1 MVKTAST
8 MLPLGTQA
16 PDFSLINT
24 DSQKVSLS
32 DFSGKPALLVMF
44 ICNHC
49 PFVKHIAE
57 ELSVLGREYQSRGAG
72 IVAISSNA
80 STKYP
85 EDSPEQ
91 MVHESE
97 NRGYVFPYLFD
108 EDQAVAKAY
117 KAACTPDFFL
127 FDGEQKL
134 VYRGQLDASRP
145 GNGIP
150 VTGADL
156 RSALDAILSG
166 QPVAENQTPSI
177 GCNIKWVE
185 TKEPEYFLPNGIDG

>member
-1 MVKTAST
+1 

-16 PDFSLINT
+16 PNFSLINT
-24 DSQKVSLS
+24 DSQTVSLS

-72 IVAISSNA
+72 IVAISSND
-80 STKYP
+80 STKHP

-134 VYRGQLDASRP
+134 AYRGQLDASRP

-150 VTGADL
+150 VTGTDL

-166 QPVAENQTPSI
+166 QPVTENQTPSI

-185 TKEPEYFLPNGIDG
+185 SKEPEYFLPNGIDG